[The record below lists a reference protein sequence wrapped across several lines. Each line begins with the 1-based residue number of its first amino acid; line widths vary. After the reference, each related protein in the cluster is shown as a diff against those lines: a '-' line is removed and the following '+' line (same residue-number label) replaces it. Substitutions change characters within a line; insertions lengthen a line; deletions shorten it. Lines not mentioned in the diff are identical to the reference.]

1 MTSTAP
7 GWVDDGSSLGWV
19 RWAYSA
25 RDGLVHAFPL
35 GDSEC
40 GRWPLAVCSHSVP
53 PAAVAAGV
61 VGSWCP
67 ECVARVRVPGT
78 GRRHRRI
85 APAGV
90 LIRLLTRLWVR
101 RAVEPDTSP
110 AAEFPVIA
118 LPFPALGECAGRDPG
133 TAGSDRLTPGLV
145 PPCPVHRRSLG

>member
-1 MTSTAP
+1 MTSVVP
-7 GWVDDGSSLGWV
+7 GRVDGGPSGWV

-25 RDGLVHAFPL
+25 RDGLMHAFPL

-40 GRWPLAVCSHSVP
+40 GRWPLAVCSHTVP

-61 VGSWCP
+61 AGSRCP
-67 ECVARVRVPGT
+67 ECVARVPGT

-90 LIRLLTRLWVR
+90 LVRVLTRLRVR
-101 RAVEPDTSP
+101 RAVEPDMWL

-133 TAGSDRLTPGLV
+133 TAGSGSLIPGLV
-145 PPCPVHRRSLG
+145 PPCPVHRRSPG